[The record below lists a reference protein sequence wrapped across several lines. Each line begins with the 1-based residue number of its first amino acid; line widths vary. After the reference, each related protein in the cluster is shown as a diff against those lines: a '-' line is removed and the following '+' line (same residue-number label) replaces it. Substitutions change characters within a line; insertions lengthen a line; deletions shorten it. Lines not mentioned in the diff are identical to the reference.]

1 MKCEKIERWI
11 SDDLDGAL
19 MPGKRPRLEA
29 HLSACP
35 ACREYRKKARRI
47 QAASVRL
54 EEPEVSPESLEAL
67 SAEIRRKLR
76 LERPGERA
84 GRSLTLIWRWVR
96 LAGPAVLALVL
107 GVVILRGRGEAPQDD
122 VFSLEGCFDRVAREI
137 AGDDDL
143 AAGFSRFI
151 SESLVEEREAS
162 LPSGDV
168 YIWNEPYFWECLGDD
183 ELRLVEEEIK
193 KEIPS

>member
-1 MKCEKIERWI
+1 
-11 SDDLDGAL
+11 
-19 MPGKRPRLEA
+19 
-29 HLSACP
+29 
-35 ACREYRKKARRI
+35 
-47 QAASVRL
+47 VRL

-84 GRSLTLIWRWVR
+84 GRSLTLIWRWAR

-151 SESLVEEREAS
+151 IESLVEEREAS